1 MPRCSLALDV
11 LTRPPDLQDPVMT
24 QPDTLMMIARK
35 TYMGVNVPIY
45 HFKQPDR
52 LNPKQASPHADSA
65 RRQRTRRGRQESRRD
80 VHARVRYS
88 APCAQSVKVS

>member
-1 MPRCSLALDV
+1 
-11 LTRPPDLQDPVMT
+11 MT

-35 TYMGVNVPIY
+35 KYMGVDVPIY

-65 RRQRTRRGRQESRRD
+65 RDATDRSPGGTCSL
-80 VHARVRYS
+80 ARVTLRCVCR
-88 APCAQSVKVS
+88 A

>member
-65 RRQRTRRGRQESRRD
+65 RDAADRSPGGTCTLACVTLR
-80 VHARVRYS
+80 RVRK
-88 APCAQSVKVS
+88 A